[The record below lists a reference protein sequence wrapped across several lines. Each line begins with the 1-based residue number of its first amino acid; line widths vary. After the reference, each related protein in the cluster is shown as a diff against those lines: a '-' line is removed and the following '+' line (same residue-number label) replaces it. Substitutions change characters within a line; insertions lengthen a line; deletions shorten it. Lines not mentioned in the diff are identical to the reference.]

1 MAECVDEPN
10 WDNGPRPGGP
20 LSCSA
25 YVSKGFCRRGEFVS
39 GFEWASGQSYNF
51 PEKSCCACGRANI
64 ELPKVE
70 DLPPAK
76 CHCRHVSVC
85 SNYSL
90 ASFMLRLPEK
100 VVSRASPWYDYLL
113 AVYRTTRLTLPI
125 DIRRLEAFYPALLPV
140 PPCTKS
146 SHYLL
151 AGERRWHPEWRRLFE
166 AASTST
172 QRSSMYCSAS
182 ECHKWFPNPKPS
194 AAAAIA
200 FSRGR
205 SYVRVAARNDS
216 DARAFGHIVML
227 QRPNTNRPTRGT
239 SMGPHKSHLKP
250 PSVARDAKA
259 AGSAPAH
266 RPRYEWVEVSRTAFP
281 GEGTRGYGCWF
292 HPAVGSGVFVRI
304 NRSHHLTWVHRG
316 LARQTIL
323 SWTAGVPQGGFRG
336 DGDLPRLAAERGWG
350 SLEILSSHGFTAGFE
365 ELGTTAPA
373 HELVLMDSKC
383 MANVCPCR
391 VPKKRMCKCQL
402 RTGCVP
408 IPTRGGWNASAVC
421 ACDAEAHPEVINC
434 AGHLP
439 AP

>member
-10 WDNGPRPGGP
+10 WDNGPRQVGRLAVAHTSQKAFAVVAN
-20 LSCSA
+20 LSAALSGLA
-25 YVSKGFCRRGEFVS
+25 VSHTTFQRNHAVHAAERTSRCQRLKIC
-39 GFEWASGQSYNF
+39 
-51 PEKSCCACGRANI
+51 
-64 ELPKVE
+64 
-70 DLPPAK
+70 PPAK
-76 CHCRHVSVC
+76 CHCRQVSVC

-194 AAAAIA
+194 DADAIA

-259 AGSAPAH
+259 AAPLPPIVHGTSGWRSRAQPFQARAPAA
-266 RPRYEWVEVSRTAFP
+266 T
-281 GEGTRGYGCWF
+281 
-292 HPAVGSGVFVRI
+292 AVGSILRWALASLCG
-304 NRSHHLTWVHRG
+304 STALT
-316 LARQTIL
+316 T
-323 SWTAGVPQGGFRG
+323 
-336 DGDLPRLAAERGWG
+336 
-350 SLEILSSHGFTAGFE
+350 
-365 ELGTTAPA
+365 
-373 HELVLMDSKC
+373 
-383 MANVCPCR
+383 
-391 VPKKRMCKCQL
+391 
-402 RTGCVP
+402 
-408 IPTRGGWNASAVC
+408 
-421 ACDAEAHPEVINC
+421 
-434 AGHLP
+434 
-439 AP
+439 